1 LSATDHV
8 VSEAFVLIKSIFLDP
23 NFEPPNNDS
32 PNAKIQ
38 KKDPP
43 GPFASNPMTIST
55 TAASPQGTV
64 PQPAVLVGS
73 EAEQLISSDILK
85 EFSEAAP
92 KNEKAPP

>member
-1 LSATDHV
+1 
-8 VSEAFVLIKSIFLDP
+8 
-23 NFEPPNNDS
+23 
-32 PNAKIQ
+32 
-38 KKDPP
+38 
-43 GPFASNPMTIST
+43 MTIST